1 MIIKML
7 GKSADDKTTLVIQ
20 LSVLSRW
27 VMPLLIFHNENNT
40 LRRSVAIVDMKRN
53 LPLTNEGDAETK
65 DLSRSGP

>member
-40 LRRSVAIVDMKRN
+40 LRKSVAIVDMKRN

-65 DLSRSGP
+65 DLSQSGP

>member
-27 VMPLLIFHNENNT
+27 VIPLLIFHNENNT
-40 LRRSVAIVDMKRN
+40 LRKSVAIVDMKRN

-65 DLSRSGP
+65 DLSQSGP